1 MSRGPNF
8 TAPQD
13 QPTQL
18 LEEAGIL
25 RLRCEKHNL
34 QYFDCGYLYPNIRVK
49 VVEMPE
55 GAAVRVGWAQ
65 KNANLQVNFQYVKL
79 GIFCP
84 H

>member
-18 LEEAGIL
+18 LGEAGIL
-25 RLRCEKHNL
+25 RLRCEKTYPSIFL
-34 QYFDCGYLYPNIRVK
+34 LVPNIFFK